1 MTVFFQFI
9 AGISLF
15 FGIASFVFAT
25 EVSKRCQ
32 ELIDRRLDDIENHV
46 AKRMMAQDKTISD
59 AMHTTRTLMSTF
71 EDAQFAQTREINA
84 LRKALEFLTDSFEKK
99 IEEEKKMQASLMH
112 RRF

>member
-9 AGISLF
+9 AGIALF

-32 ELIDRRLDDIENHV
+32 ELIEARLDDIENQV
-46 AKRMMAQDKTISD
+46 ARRLMAQDKSISD
-59 AMHTTRTLMSTF
+59 AMQTTRTLMSTF

-84 LRKALEFLTDSFEKK
+84 LRKALEVLTENMEKQ
-99 IEEEKKMQASLMH
+99 IEEEKKRQASMMH